1 MATTLPLNTKQPVKH
16 FQAQIRYK
24 MNDGTFV
31 EVQPD
36 ATKRSIII
44 NALNVLAGLNPN
56 NFPTGLEVT
65 NIEID
70 LGNQLDVVK
79 PA

>member
-16 FQAQIRYK
+16 FQAQIRFK
-24 MNDGTFV
+24 LNDGSFI

-36 ATKRSIII
+36 PTKRSVIIGV
-44 NALNVLAGLNPN
+44 LNQLATLNPAT
-56 NFPTGLEVT
+56 NFPTGAEVT

-70 LGNQLDVVK
+70 LGNQLDNVK
-79 PA
+79 